1 MKKFTLMM
9 IAMLVSVVSMAG
21 TPKKN
26 FAPSNAV
33 KSMLKPGFLQKKEA
47 REKVGDDRADAFKKM
62 IDLMW
67 EDVALIPLF
76 DWNYS
81 LPCREN
87 IEVTDGLNY
96 AVYFFKVVK

>member
-1 MKKFTLMM
+1 
-9 IAMLVSVVSMAG
+9 
-21 TPKKN
+21 
-26 FAPSNAV
+26 
-33 KSMLKPGFLQKKEA
+33 
-47 REKVGDDRADAFKKM
+47 
-62 IDLMW
+62 MW